1 MENRRKNGQFTN
13 DDICSSFDEMVLF
26 LWMKERSPKPNL
38 DDLEEVK
45 GISVENAFVAE
56 KVC

>member
-1 MENRRKNGQFTN
+1 MKV
-13 DDICSSFDEMVLF
+13 CSF
-26 LWMKERSPKPNL
+26 P

-56 KVC
+56 KVPYLKDCSVVAATYQRI

>member
-1 MENRRKNGQFTN
+1 
-13 DDICSSFDEMVLF
+13 MVFF
-26 LWMKERSPKPNL
+26 LWKKERSPKPNL

>member
-1 MENRRKNGQFTN
+1 
-13 DDICSSFDEMVLF
+13 
-26 LWMKERSPKPNL
+26 MKERSPKPNL

-56 KVC
+56 KVCRKINWTVRQGNK